1 MSDAFRARMLGKP
14 KSPEHIAKVIA
25 SKKGKP
31 RPKLSAE
38 HKAAIGNAHR
48 GKVYSAETRAKISA
62 SRLKLFASLKTTLRP
77 RKDIRNE
84 GRTGESIRPTRRR

>member
-1 MSDAFRARMLGKP
+1 MLGKP

-62 SRLKLFASLKTTLRP
+62 SRLKLFASLKS
-77 RKDIRNE
+77 DVAA
-84 GRTGESIRPTRRR
+84 S